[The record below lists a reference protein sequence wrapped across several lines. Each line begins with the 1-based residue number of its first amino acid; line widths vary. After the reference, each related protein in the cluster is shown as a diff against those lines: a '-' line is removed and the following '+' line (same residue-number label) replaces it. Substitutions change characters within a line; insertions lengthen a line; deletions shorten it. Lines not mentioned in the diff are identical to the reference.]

1 MRFSIL
7 IILLIS
13 SCSSEL
19 TTLNLKKPYISK
31 GFAYVYNDIDFKQK
45 IIKGKLNNDI
55 LQLSHQNLKTGT
67 LIKLIN
73 PKTNENIV
81 LKNTK
86 RIRYPDFYKILIS
99 EAVAEKLNLNLDL
112 PILEIIEIK
121 KNKLFVAK
129 KTQITNEEKKNVI

>member
-31 GFAYVYNDIDFKQK
+31 GFAYVYNDTDFKQK
-45 IIKGKLNNDI
+45 IIKGKLNNDL

-73 PKTNENIV
+73 PKNNENIV

-86 RIRYPDFYKILIS
+86 RIGYPDFYKILIS
-99 EAVAEKLNLNLDL
+99 KAVVEKLNLNSDL
-112 PILEIIEIK
+112 PIIEIIEIK
-121 KNKLFVAK
+121 KNKSFVAK
-129 KTQITNEEKKNVI
+129 KLKLQMKKKNVL

>member
-7 IILLIS
+7 IFFIIY
-13 SCSSEL
+13 SCSAEL

-31 GFAYVYNDIDFKQK
+31 GFAYIYNDNDFKEK

-55 LQLSHQNLKTGT
+55 PQISHQNLRTGT

-73 PKTNENIV
+73 PNNNKNIV
-81 LKNTK
+81 LKNNK

-99 EAVAEKLNLNLDL
+99 KTAAEKF
-112 PILEIIEIK
+112 K
-121 KNKLFVAK
+121 S
-129 KTQITNEEKKNVI
+129 